1 MIRSITLQSPRRRT
15 AFRRSGQRM
24 FLLCC
29 LVFYSLMSKAGY
41 IPVAVTGFNVDA
53 VCNGSGTALA
63 TTSGISSGF
72 DGGNYWLTDS
82 TFSPGG
88 SISPATP
95 PGGAMPPSLN
105 LPSAI
110 TSGLSWTLSSYSGN
124 NALRINTSVSGQPAT
139 DSLIFPTG
147 TNAVSAG
154 ELYFL
159 YTNVQYTNGDSVY
172 FTVNFNDGTSQGPVA
187 KAVPNWFTTSGFTPA
202 KAIGCRYNGANNT
215 WDNQGTSQGP
225 MLYQMLIPIAAA
237 NYSKTI
243 RSVTITKRY
252 TNVQNVLYI
261 FGVTRNTV
269 CSGTVTAGTVASSS
283 GSTVCP
289 NVNFTLSLPTATAG
303 VGITYQWQN
312 STDGGV
318 TWNTIAN
325 ATNSTYTANQSVA
338 TSYRAY
344 IVCTN
349 SSNSD
354 TTSAFTATMK
364 PANQCYCIPVSNTN
378 TYYINNFSTTGG
390 TTNITNSASG
400 PGTTSMGYSDFTSKV
415 VTAMQTTT
423 VNFSGS
429 SGTGSYGYAVYID
442 WNQNGTFTDAGEKVY
457 ASGSSYVTSF
467 SGSVTVPVSALPGN
481 TRMRVYADYYS
492 AATAYGPCAFSSSG
506 PYGEAEDYTFTVVAL
521 PPCAAPTAQPTAL
534 NLTAGTSFISGAFT
548 AASPAADKYIVLR
561 TPGTAAPTVMPVA
574 QTVYT
579 VGATLGNA
587 TIAAVGSGLTFN
599 DATVAP
605 STQYTYTIYA
615 YNDLCS
621 GGPLYNTTAPLSASA
636 TTAAVTTYT
645 WKGNVTGSKDWQVAA
660 NWTPTR
666 TIPDAVDILQF
677 TDGLQD
683 TVINIPNQTIRR
695 MLINSQT
702 KVVFAT
708 TAAGTITIGSDNI
721 PTTREFQ
728 VDSASSL
735 TAQGAASGIKFS
747 GTGATGWIAGT
758 VEMVSTSG
766 NNSIDFTNSVDTVTA
781 SGILAAGGTNA
792 AVSILGATAANLQIY
807 GTYINKYTTI
817 GGPVPTATWQPG
829 SNFMMAGYT
838 TATGGPTSGL
848 NQTFYNVTFNCPNLT
863 AANSWSGTALTV
875 TNNLNVVST
884 GTTGSWQV
892 GTTQTYTWNIGNI
905 IQTGGVM
912 KMNTTGNVTLNT
924 NSMTQS
930 GGTFQLS
937 TTGGYTWNLTG
948 GITQSGGIIDLGGGT
963 ATANQNTY
971 LGGNIIQTGGTF
983 GATAATGSLSFPTT
997 INFNGTTAGQTASFF
1012 NAAPTGGLTY
1022 RILNPNGISLT
1033 GTGTLTS
1040 AFNINA
1046 YGGVRISS
1054 GATNPITTTL
1064 ALTYAAANT
1073 SLVFDN
1079 TTASVPSS
1087 TTNLATIWPATAGPV
1102 NVSVNI
1108 GTNWLTVPFNRTIP
1122 GTLTMTSGDI
1132 DMTVDTLMIGTSPT
1146 AAGTLSYTAGNIRLG
1161 AGAALVRWYNTTG
1174 NPTSAGTAAGF
1185 YPVATPG
1192 GVNRNVQLYFS
1203 AAGLT
1208 AGGSIAVGYNH
1219 ANGLTTGL
1227 SVLDGTYTINKRT
1240 NASWVIVPQST
1251 MNFGTTTMAM
1261 KLNGSGMFTAIPAN
1275 TTNLR
1280 VMQASAVTGTH
1291 VASAMPVATRSALA
1305 LTDLGTANPYYIGG
1319 ADTNV
1324 AAAYTAINTGNWS
1337 TGTTWDIGVAP
1348 GIGNDAYI
1356 NPGVTVTADPT
1367 ANVAKSLTI
1376 WNGGTLQINSNTVT
1390 IDSAIINNGTVNVN
1404 GGTLMVNGN
1413 SGTAGVTNAA
1423 TGNFNVMSGNAQVG
1437 PTGGS
1442 KKTFSNIGTLT
1453 VSGGNLKLNG
1463 NFVNTGTLNQS
1474 AGDIR
1479 VDGNAGSDSTKSVA
1493 AGTAIVSFNSANM
1506 NFSGGTF
1513 TIVDPH
1519 TSKAPNSFA
1528 FLYNIAAGFNDT
1540 LLHTFV
1546 FGDGI
1551 STDTTVNTQ
1560 GMYLRTSI
1568 GSKFGFGSVIVN
1580 GTNATGR
1587 FVTVYPQAPGLVV
1600 NGSLTVNSGG
1610 DLRINSSTT
1619 NVDLF
1624 LNGNLTVNAGGTFTS
1639 DSIHFMDYAAG
1650 FKPSKRP
1657 SVVSGSGT
1665 FKNAAGTANFS
1676 NIILNNPYG
1685 VTFNI
1690 GSLVTF
1696 TGKVRFDVQ
1705 SVGAYGVT
1713 GPSRLYMANNGTLS
1727 ELSGGSAV
1735 GVSQTAGWVVG
1746 AYQKAAGT
1754 GSISHTYPVGD
1765 SLYYSPLGISG
1776 GTGSVVTAGAIN
1788 VIAKVPDHPAIN
1800 LGTINPTR
1808 DVNRYFTVNPVSG
1821 LTFGA
1826 NLITVTQN
1834 WNAADLDAGATT
1846 ANFIVGKFDGTNWTY
1861 PTVASPGATSIQGT
1875 GMSIT
1880 GPTDFIAGE
1889 GCAPINVTTPP
1900 AAQLVCLGSPAT
1912 FTVALTSTSG
1922 ATYQWKKGGVNI
1934 PGATNASYTIAN
1946 TVATDA
1952 GNYSV
1957 AVGSACPSVTGVTT
1971 PAVALSFN
1979 NPATIQLQ
1987 PVSQSICNG
1996 SAVTFTASATGTGIT
2011 YQWQKNGI
2019 NIPGATDT
2027 AYSIPA
2033 IVPTDSGNYTVVVMG
2048 TAPCGNV
2055 TSNVATLT
2063 VKKLPLTITP
2073 SGTTTFCAGSSV
2085 VLSGDTLQT
2094 LTYKWLNNNTIIS
2107 GQTNS
2112 TYTATLSGNYAAVVT
2127 NTANSCSDTTNA
2139 ISVTNGAPNSTI
2151 TPAGTASFCTGDTV
2165 LLTGPQVGGITYQ
2178 WNLAGNPIANATNST
2193 YKAYAPG
2200 SYTLTVY
2207 TSPTCPGFSSPTV
2220 LTMNALPTVT
2230 VTPATTTTFCQG
2242 GTVVLNASPATGLT
2256 YVWNN
2261 NGTPITPAATANAYT
2276 ANASGSYTVTVTST
2290 ATGCH
2295 NTSTAAAV
2303 TVNPL
2308 PAISVTAGGP
2318 VAFCQGGSV
2327 VLNANPATGL
2337 NYQWKQN
2344 GTAITPAATTATY
2357 TANASGSYTVMAT
2370 NPTTGC
2376 ANTSAATVVTVNPL
2390 PTVNVTASNGLTICQ
2405 GGSTNLCATATG
2417 GSAFQWKLN
2426 TSNITGATT
2435 TCYNVTGS
2443 GSYTV
2448 TVTNPTTGCNITSNA
2463 QNVIV
2468 NPLPAATITLL
2479 SPSAI
2484 GCAGDTIWMNAN
2496 AGTNL
2501 KYAWKRNG
2509 TPNGDTTD
2517 VYGAVTSGLYT
2528 ITTTNT
2534 VTGCSNTS
2542 APTTVTINPLPNSN
2556 ISYTT
2561 PITFCE
2567 GGAVV
2572 LNGVS
2577 ATGVTYQWQSNG
2589 NPISGATDNFY
2600 VADSNGSYAV
2610 KVTNS
2615 FGCTDVSHPPV
2626 LVVVNPLPHPQ
2637 ITFTNNTVATGAFAS
2652 YQWYFNSA
2660 AIPGA
2665 TNQSYNVTQNGAY
2678 SVRVTSADGCT
2689 NYSDVFFINNLG
2701 VAVVPGR
2708 DLIKVY
2714 PNPAHD
2720 RITVE
2725 APVPVNVVITDLT
2738 GQVITKQTHA
2748 KDIQLGDIASGLYMI
2763 IVTDASSGQILLKDK
2778 LQKN

>member
-1 MIRSITLQSPRRRT
+1 MIRSITLQSPRRQA

-41 IPVAVTGFNVDA
+41 VPVVVTGFNVDA

-88 SISPATP
+88 GISPATP

-110 TSGLSWTLSSYSGN
+110 TAGLSWTLQSYSGN

-147 TNAVSAG
+147 VNAVSAG

-172 FTVNFNDGTSQGPVA
+172 FTVNFNDGTSQAPVA

-202 KAIGCRYNGANNT
+202 KAIGCRYYSTGNS

-225 MLYQMLIPIAAA
+225 MLYQMLVPIAAA
-237 NYSKTI
+237 NYTKTI

-269 CSGTVTAGTVASSS
+269 CSGTVTAGTVASTS

-289 NVNFTLSLPTATAG
+289 NVNFTLSLPTASVG
-303 VGITYQWQN
+303 VGMTYQWQS
-312 STDGGV
+312 STTGGAPW
-318 TWNTIAN
+318 TNIAN
-325 ATNSTYTANQSVA
+325 ATNATYTGNQTIA

-344 IVCTN
+344 LSCTN
-349 SSNSD
+349 SGTSD
-354 TTSAFTATMK
+354 TTTAFAITIN
-364 PANQCYCIPVSNTN
+364 PANQCYCIPVGTTT
-378 TYYINNFSTTGG
+378 TYYISNVTTTGA
-390 TTNITNSASG
+390 TTNINN
-400 PGTTSMGYSDFTSKV
+400 TSTYGITSTGYSDYSGTQTVS
-415 VTAMQTTT
+415 AMQSST
-423 VNFSGS
+423 VNYSATWVASG
-429 SGTGSYGYAVYID
+429 GAGIRVYVD
-442 WNQNGTFTDAGEKVY
+442 WNQNGLFTDAGENMGGNGTY
-457 ASGSSYVTSF
+457 GNSYSGSFV
-467 SGSVTVPVSALPGN
+467 VPLNALPGN
-481 TRMRVYADYYS
+481 TRMRLIMDYNS
-492 AATAYGPCAFSSSG
+492 TAPAACTIASPGR
-506 PYGEAEDYTFTVVAL
+506 GEAEDYTFNVIPL
-521 PPCAAPTAQPTAL
+521 PPCVTPTAQPTAL
-534 NLTAGTSFISGAFT
+534 TLTAATTFVTGSFT
-548 AASPAADKYIVLR
+548 AASPAPNKYIVLR
-561 TPGTAAPTVMPVA
+561 TPGTATPSVMPVNLS
-574 QTVYT
+574 VYT
-579 VGATLGNA
+579 VGAALGNA
-587 TIAAVGSGLTFN
+587 TVAAIGNTLTFS
-599 DATVAP
+599 DATVTP
-605 STQYTYTIYA
+605 LTQYTYTVFA
-615 YNDLCS
+615 LNDICT
-621 GGPLYNTTAPLSASA
+621 GGPVYDTTGPLAGSVTTAG
-636 TTAAVTTYT
+636 VQVYT
-645 WKGNVTGSKDWQVAA
+645 WNGNTTGSKDWQVAT

-666 TIPDAVDILQF
+666 TTPDITDILQF

-683 TVINIPNQTIRR
+683 TVNNHPTTQTIRR
-695 MLINSQT
+695 MLVTNQT
-702 KVVFAT
+702 KVVYTNTAT
-708 TAAGTITIGSDNI
+708 TTITIASDTVA
-721 PTTREFQ
+721 TTRELQ
-728 VDSASSL
+728 IDSASSL
-735 TAQGAASGIKFS
+735 TAMGASSSLKFS
-747 GTGATGWIAGT
+747 GAGNTVRIAGT
-758 VEMVSTSG
+758 LEMVSTSG
-766 NNSIDFTNSVDTVTA
+766 NNSVDFTNSADTVTS
-781 SGILAAGGTNA
+781 SGILAAGGTSSA
-792 AVSILGATAANLQIY
+792 TSILGATAANLQIY
-807 GTYINKYTTI
+807 GTYINKYTTV
-817 GGPVPTATWQPG
+817 GGPVPTATWQLG
-829 SNFMMAGYT
+829 SNFIMAGYT
-838 TATGGPTSGL
+838 TATGGPTAGL
-848 NQTFYNVTFNCPNLT
+848 AQTFYNVTFNCPNLT
-863 AANSWSGTALTV
+863 VANAWGGTALTV

-892 GTTQTYTWNIGNI
+892 GTTQTYTWNIANI
-905 IQTGGVM
+905 VQSGGVM
-912 KMNTTGNVTLNT
+912 KMATTGNVTLNT
-924 NSMTQS
+924 NSMTMT
-930 GGTFQLS
+930 GGTFQMS
-937 TTGGYTWNLTG
+937 TTGAYTWNNTG
-948 GITQSGGIIDLGGGT
+948 NMTQSGGVIDLDGGT
-963 ATANQNTY
+963 ATSAQVLN
-971 LGGNIIQTGGTF
+971 LGGNINQTAGTF
-983 GATAATGSLSFPTT
+983 GATAATGSTTAPTT
-997 INFNGTTAGQTASFF
+997 INFNGTAAQSASF

-1022 RILNPNGISLT
+1022 RISNPLGISLT
-1033 GTGTLTS
+1033 GNGAFTGPFTV
-1040 AFNINA
+1040 NA
-1046 YGGVRISS
+1046 YGGIRISTT
-1054 GATNPITTTL
+1054 AANPISTTL
-1064 ALTYAAANT
+1064 PITYAAANT
-1073 SLVFDN
+1073 LLTYDQPGSV
-1079 TTASVPSS
+1079 TATAAV
-1087 TTNLATIWPATAGPV
+1087 WPATAYPA
-1102 NVSVNI
+1102 SVTLNC
-1108 GTNWLTVPFNRTIP
+1108 GTGNYVAVPFNVTIP
-1122 GTLTMTSGDI
+1122 ATLTMAGGDFS
-1132 DMTVDTLMIGTSPT
+1132 MGPDTLTIGTAPASN
-1146 AAGTLSYTAGNIRLG
+1146 GTLSWSAGFVRLG
-1161 AGAALVRWYNTTG
+1161 AGGAMIRWYGTTG
-1174 NPTSAGTAAGF
+1174 APTTAGTGIGY
-1185 YPVATPG
+1185 YPIATAG
-1192 GVNRNVQLYFS
+1192 GVNRNVSLYFAT
-1203 AAGLT
+1203 AALT
-1208 AGGSIAVGYNH
+1208 AGGSIAIGYSH

-1227 SVLDGTYTINKRT
+1227 SIADGASYTINKRT
-1240 NASWVIVPQST
+1240 NASWVIVPQSA
-1251 MNFGTTTMAM
+1251 MNFGTNTLGM
-1261 KLNGSGMFTAIPAN
+1261 KITGSGMFAAN
-1275 TTNLR
+1275 PPTTTNLR
-1280 VMQASAVTGTH
+1280 LLQASAVAGAH
-1291 VASAMPVATRSALA
+1291 VAGTASVAARNGLA
-1305 LTDLGTANPYYIGG
+1305 VTDLGTANPYYIGG
-1319 ADTNV
+1319 ADTNMS
-1324 AAAYTAINTGNWS
+1324 ASYTAIATGNWS
-1337 TGTTWDIGVAP
+1337 TASIWDGGIVPGVT
-1348 GIGNDAYI
+1348 NDAYI
-1356 NPGVTVTADPT
+1356 NPGVTVTAD
-1367 ANVAKSLTI
+1367 ANSNTAKSLTI
-1376 WNGGTLQINSNTVT
+1376 WGTGTLQINNNTVT
-1390 IDSAIINNGTVNVN
+1390 IDSAVANNGTINVN
-1404 GGTLMVNGN
+1404 GGTLVVNGN
-1413 SGTAGVTNAA
+1413 SGTAGVTNAV
-1423 TGNFNVMSGNAQVG
+1423 TGNFNLISGNAQVG

-1442 KKTFSNIGTLT
+1442 KKTFNNIGTLT
-1453 VSGGNLKLNG
+1453 VSGGNLKVNG
-1463 NFVNTGTLNQS
+1463 NFINAGTLNQS

-1493 AGTAIVSFNSANM
+1493 AGTAIVSFNTVNM
-1506 NFSGGTF
+1506 NFTGGTF

-1528 FLYNIAAGFNDT
+1528 FLYNTASGFNDT

-1568 GSKFGFGSVIVN
+1568 GSKFGFGSIIVN

-1587 FVTVYPQAPGLVV
+1587 FVSIYPQAPGLVV
-1600 NGSLTVNSGG
+1600 NGSVTVNNGG
-1610 DLRINSSTT
+1610 DLRINSAAT

-1624 LNGNLTVNAGGTFTS
+1624 LNGNLTVNTGGTFTS

-1657 SVVSGSGT
+1657 SVVSGGGT

-1690 GSLVTF
+1690 GSIVNF
-1696 TGKVRFDVQ
+1696 TGKVRFDIQ
-1705 SVGAYGVT
+1705 SAGFYGVT
-1713 GPSRLYMANNGTLS
+1713 GPSRLYMANSGTLN
-1727 ELSGGSAV
+1727 ELSGASAV
-1735 GVSQTAGWVVG
+1735 GTSQAAGWVVG
-1746 AYQKAAGT
+1746 AYQKAATT

-1776 GTGSVVTAGAIN
+1776 STGAVTTAGAIN

-1808 DVNRYFTVNPVSG
+1808 SVNRYFTVNPVGG

-1826 NLITVTQN
+1826 NLVTVTQN
-1834 WNAADLDAGATT
+1834 WNAADIDAGATT
-1846 ANFIVGKFDGTNWTY
+1846 ANFIVGKFDGTTWTY

-1912 FTVALTSTSG
+1912 FTVALTATSG

-1934 PGATNASYTIAN
+1934 PGATNATYTIPN
-1946 TVATDA
+1946 TVATDT
-1952 GNYSV
+1952 GSYSV
-1957 AVGSACPSVTGVTT
+1957 AIGSSCPSVTGTTTT
-1971 PAVALSFN
+1971 PVALTFN
-1979 NPATIQLQ
+1979 NPATINLQ
-1987 PVSQSICNG
+1987 PASQSICNG
-1996 SAVTFTASATGTGIT
+1996 GLATFTTSATGTGIT
-2011 YQWQKNGI
+2011 YQWQKNGV
-2019 NIPGATDT
+2019 NITGATDT
-2027 AYSIPA
+2027 YYTIPV

-2048 TAPCGNV
+2048 TTPCGNV
-2055 TSNVATLT
+2055 TSNVAKLT
-2063 VKKLPLTITP
+2063 VKQLPLIITP

-2085 VLSGDTLQT
+2085 VLSGDPLPT

-2112 TYTATLSGNYAAVVT
+2112 SYTATLTGNYSAIVT

-2139 ISVTNGAPNSTI
+2139 ISVINGAPTSTI
-2151 TPAGTASFCTGDTV
+2151 TPAGAASFCSGDTV

-2207 TSPTCPGFSSPTV
+2207 TMPTCPGFSSPTV

-2261 NGTPITPAATANAYT
+2261 NGAPITPAATASAYT
-2276 ANASGSYTVTVTST
+2276 ANASGNYSVTVTST

-2295 NTSTAAAV
+2295 NSSTATAV

-2318 VAFCQGGSV
+2318 LAFCQGGSV
-2327 VLNANPATGL
+2327 VLSANPATGL

-2344 GTAITPAATTATY
+2344 GTAINPPATAATY
-2357 TANASGSYTVMAT
+2357 TATASGSYTVVAT
-2370 NPTTGC
+2370 NPATGC
-2376 ANTSAATVVTVNPL
+2376 ANTSAASAVTVNPL

-2426 TSNITGATT
+2426 TANITGATA

-2443 GSYTV
+2443 GSYSV

-2468 NPLPAATITLL
+2468 NPLPTATITLL
-2479 SPSAI
+2479 SPSAT

-2496 AGTNL
+2496 SGNNL

-2542 APTTVTINPLPNSN
+2542 TPTTVTINPLPNSS

-2589 NPISGATDNFY
+2589 NPVSGATDNFY

-2615 FGCTDVSHPPV
+2615 FGCSDISHPPV

-2637 ITFTNNTVATGAFAS
+2637 ISFTNNTVATGAFAS

-2665 TNQSYNVTQNGAY
+2665 TNQSCNVTQNGAY
-2678 SVRVTSADGCT
+2678 TVRVTNADGCT

-2720 RITVE
+2720 RVTIE
-2725 APVPVNVVITDLT
+2725 APVAVNVVIADLT
-2738 GQVITKQTHA
+2738 GQTVVKQMHA
-2748 KDIQLGDIASGLYMI
+2748 KDVQLGDIASGLYMI